1 MADNKEK
8 LWNANYIKVM
18 SANFA
23 LFFAFYLLSPLL
35 PLYLYEAF
43 GASKDTI
50 GIVLSGYTIAALLTR
65 PFSGFIVDTFD
76 RKRVLMFCFF
86 LFFAFF
92 AGYLAAGT
100 LLMFAVVRTIH
111 GAPYGALTV
120 ANSTVAIDVLPSS
133 RRNEGIGYY
142 GLSNNLSMAIAPSIG
157 IWIFKI
163 SNNFELLFW
172 LALIVAGI
180 GLLID
185 ATVKVPVKEIVKNKS
200 KLSFDRFFLTRAWL
214 MAINIALF
222 GFCFGVM
229 SNYLAIYSKQVLGIT
244 SGTGTYFMLLS
255 IGLFVSRLQ
264 GAAELRKGHLT
275 QNASK
280 GIVISLVGYILFASI
295 AHLSSPTLINIGYYG
310 SAILVGLGNGH
321 MYPAFL
327 NMFIAVA
334 KNSERGTANSS
345 ILTGWDIG
353 FGLGILLG
361 GIVSEHLSYGAAF
374 WMVAVDNML
383 GVALFFFATRH
394 FFNKR
399 RLR

>member
-1 MADNKEK
+1 
-8 LWNANYIKVM
+8 
-18 SANFA
+18 
-23 LFFAFYLLSPLL
+23 
-35 PLYLYEAF
+35 
-43 GASKDTI
+43 
-50 GIVLSGYTIAALLTR
+50 
-65 PFSGFIVDTFD
+65 
-76 RKRVLMFCFF
+76 
-86 LFFAFF
+86 
-92 AGYLAAGT
+92 
-100 LLMFAVVRTIH
+100 
-111 GAPYGALTV
+111 
-120 ANSTVAIDVLPSS
+120 
-133 RRNEGIGYY
+133 
-142 GLSNNLSMAIAPSIG
+142 
-157 IWIFKI
+157 
-163 SNNFELLFW
+163 
-172 LALIVAGI
+172 
-180 GLLID
+180 
-185 ATVKVPVKEIVKNKS
+185 
-200 KLSFDRFFLTRAWL
+200 
-214 MAINIALF
+214 
-222 GFCFGVM
+222 
-229 SNYLAIYSKQVLGIT
+229 
-244 SGTGTYFMLLS
+244 MLLS

-361 GIVSEHLSYGAAF
+361 GIVSEHLGYGAAF